1 MHKHNL
7 LKSMHFQVWKDTKTT
22 QMKSLLCKGKF
33 KKKRKKSIKACYT
46 YFTVISSNLRSRLNQ
61 LFLEC
66 FWTDWLEFSSL
77 SQFTVLPAFFVWTQ
91 LQLCEWFPLLILVTF
106 IPLLSSYAGLLLL
119 FLASFP
125 KDGGCSAVA
134 SSAQMEHLRAPWK
147 DLIGLVAH
155 FSFFLVSFPVFTE
168 LLFLKLSTLVV
179 DSLAFVAPVEGA
191 ELKYITVT
199 VTEQWFHCEI
209 LNQILHITQYTNKL
223 SLSVGLLFR
232 EQPYQPPF
240 PASLFSCSVHSA
252 IGLHCWR
259 ICAWVCQKQY

>member
-46 YFTVISSNLRSRLNQ
+46 YFTGISSNLRSRLNQ

-168 LLFLKLSTLVV
+168 LLFFEVKHTCGGFFGLCCSCGGCWIEVHYSHCHRAVIPLWDFEPDPAHHSIHKQAVTQCGLVV
-179 DSLAFVAPVEGA
+179 
-191 ELKYITVT
+191 
-199 VTEQWFHCEI
+199 
-209 LNQILHITQYTNKL
+209 
-223 SLSVGLLFR
+223 
-232 EQPYQPPF
+232 
-240 PASLFSCSVHSA
+240 
-252 IGLHCWR
+252 
-259 ICAWVCQKQY
+259 